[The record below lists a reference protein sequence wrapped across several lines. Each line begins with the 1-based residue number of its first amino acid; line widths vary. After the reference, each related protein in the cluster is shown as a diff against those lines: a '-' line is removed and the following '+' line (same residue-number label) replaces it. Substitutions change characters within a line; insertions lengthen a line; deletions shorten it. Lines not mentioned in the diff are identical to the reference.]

1 MESLSE
7 LLSPFDDLELFCEE
21 HGIPCIGLCG
31 NYLCKDKTKFL
42 CMKCIKSEKTCI
54 TREKHELI
62 TLGELLYRFFI
73 KEENKSNYLLEIQTM
88 NQIIKDYEKNELNN
102 ILTEYKTIKEESGE
116 KLNQIQI
123 TFTNLVNLL
132 IDNFHDKN
140 NKKLDEIKDLIKK
153 DDNKEKEYKFLL
165 DIKMPEV
172 DKKNMDHNQKLIDF
186 MNNGYKLSSPKNF
199 INSVK
204 FLNDTNKFSEVSNNF
219 NKKLYSNEVTQEKEE
234 KRKNLEIKIDSI
246 VNELELKFEEKMG
259 QIEAE
264 IILPKEKI
272 LLYSSHNST
281 IKFTKDA
288 KELIYKED
296 ICSSAHK
303 TNSIDKVFC
312 AFKSF
317 SGEALVVWGTPQYN
331 IEFYDLGK
339 GKIINTISRAH
350 NQTIFSCRHYANS
363 KHRIDYIITSSY
375 DRTVKVWD
383 LKTFSYIVNISS
395 AHSGYYIYSVS
406 VLCEEKEDT
415 NYIIT
420 SAPNEYMKIWDFN
433 GKYIRNFGQN
443 DESTYFIDVYYDNK
457 EKKNYILNANSVDV
471 KSYSFKNGELYHKY
485 KGTPQTWHMS
495 VVVNDTRNQQILIES
510 DGNGNIRLWEF
521 HTANLLKTIASS
533 PTLNLRGICLWN
545 DEYLFAAGND
555 YQVKLFDL
563 NQGKFIKSFKGHSST
578 VCSIEKVV
586 HPKYGEC
593 LISQG
598 LDGKLKMWVY
608 PQKRK
613 SI

>member
-1 MESLSE
+1 METLSD

-21 HGIPCIGLCG
+21 HGIPCIGLCS

-42 CMKCIKSEKTCI
+42 CMKCIKSENTCI

-62 TLGELLYRFFI
+62 TIGELLYRFFI
-73 KEENKSNYLLEIQTM
+73 KEENKSNDLLEIQTM
-88 NQIIKDYEKNELNN
+88 NQIIKEYEKSELNN
-102 ILTEYKTIKEESGE
+102 IIAQYKTIKEESGE

-123 TFTNLVNLL
+123 TLTNLANLL
-132 IDNFHDKN
+132 IDNFQYKN
-140 NKKLDEIKDLIKK
+140 NEKLKEIKDLAQK
-153 DDNKEKEYKFLL
+153 DENKEKDYKLLL

-204 FLNDTNKFSEVSNNF
+204 FLNDTNKFMEVYNNF
-219 NKKLYSNEVTQEKEE
+219 NKKIYFNEITNENEE
-234 KRKNLEIKIDSI
+234 NRKKLENKLDSI
-246 VNELELKFEEKMG
+246 LNELELKFDETMV
-259 QIEAE
+259 QIENE
-264 IILPKEKI
+264 IVLPKEKELI
-272 LLYSSHNST
+272 YSTYNSN
-281 IKFTKDA
+281 IKFTIDA

-312 AFKSF
+312 AFKAF
-317 SGEALVVWGTPQYN
+317 SGESLVVWGTPHYN
-331 IEFYDLGK
+331 IEIYDLEK
-339 GKIINTISRAH
+339 AKIINTISKAH
-350 NQTIFSCRHYANS
+350 NQTIFSCRHYANK

-383 LKTFSYIVNISS
+383 LKTYSYIVNIPS

-406 VLCEEKEDT
+406 IVCDEKEDT

-433 GKYIRNFGQN
+433 GKYIRNCGQN

-457 EKKNYILNANSVDV
+457 ERKNYILNANSVDV
-471 KSYSFKNGELYHKY
+471 KSYSFKNGEIYHKY
-485 KGTPQTWHMS
+485 RGTPQTWHMS
-495 VVVNDTRNQQILIES
+495 VVVNDTRTQQILIES
-510 DGNGNIRLWEF
+510 DGNGYIRMWDF
-521 HTANLLKTIASS
+521 HTANLIKTIESS

-545 DEYLFAAGND
+545 DDYLFAAGND

-563 NQGKFIKSFKGHSST
+563 TKGKMVKSFKGHSST
-578 VCSIEKVV
+578 VCTIEKVV

-598 LDGKLKMWVY
+598 LEGKLKLWVN
-608 PQKRK
+608 PKKQN
-613 SI
+613 